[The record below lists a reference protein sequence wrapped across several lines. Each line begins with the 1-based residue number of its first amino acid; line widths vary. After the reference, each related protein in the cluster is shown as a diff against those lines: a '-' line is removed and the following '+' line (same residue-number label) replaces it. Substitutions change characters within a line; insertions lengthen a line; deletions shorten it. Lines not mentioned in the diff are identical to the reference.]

1 MEKNCKWQNKKAE
14 NEICI
19 CQSTPFLGKWW
30 GIEIGHMTYVCVYIY
45 IYTGVLWIWP
55 SILLLIFINNL
66 LNFVSRWSA
75 LIFSISV
82 LIWDVY
88 YDNLCR

>member
-1 MEKNCKWQNKKAE
+1 MEKIVNGKTNKTE

-45 IYTGVLWIWP
+45 IQIHRCIVNMTFNIIIDIYK
-55 SILLLIFINNL
+55 
-66 LNFVSRWSA
+66 
-75 LIFSISV
+75 
-82 LIWDVY
+82 
-88 YDNLCR
+88 